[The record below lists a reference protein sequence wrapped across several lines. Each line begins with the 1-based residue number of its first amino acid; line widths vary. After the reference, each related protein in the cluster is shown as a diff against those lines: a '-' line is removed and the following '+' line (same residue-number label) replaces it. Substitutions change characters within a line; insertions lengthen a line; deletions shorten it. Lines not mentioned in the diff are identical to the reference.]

1 MFRGTPCITVVL
13 EDQLAGNILTNE
25 VNDQRCRNS
34 CIVNIEV
41 NSWSPLF
48 LNLQI
53 NLTHIWHPGKCLKFN
68 QSCRLQKPSNQ
79 VRKRNGWTLIGWKG
93 TQSRNPGGLSKKSK
107 VSTVDI
113 EIRKTGLGIYHK
125 SFQLRALSP
134 WCQIYNSNSATLSR
148 QSLKTK
154 VIRKRGKNIKIFLC
168 KKKALKTKSI

>member
-1 MFRGTPCITVVL
+1 MTPIYFLLVSLLSNNSKIIQEDISNYSSTVMFRGTPCITVVL

-79 VRKRNGWTLIGWKG
+79 DRKRNGWTLIGWKG
-93 TQSRNPGGLSKKSK
+93 TQWP
-107 VSTVDI
+107 VQ
-113 EIRKTGLGIYHK
+113 E
-125 SFQLRALSP
+125 SP
-134 WCQIYNSNSATLSR
+134 
-148 QSLKTK
+148 KED
-154 VIRKRGKNIKIFLC
+154 
-168 KKKALKTKSI
+168 